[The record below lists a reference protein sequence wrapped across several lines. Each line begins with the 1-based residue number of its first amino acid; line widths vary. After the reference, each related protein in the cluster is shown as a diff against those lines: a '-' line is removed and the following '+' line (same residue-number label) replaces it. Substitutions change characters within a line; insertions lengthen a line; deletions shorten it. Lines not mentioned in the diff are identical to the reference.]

1 MSSYLDDESWIAPL
15 DNRILAKNFEFVVRI
30 QKRIEVLLSVVG
42 WIHEEEK
49 ITGLFTSIVQSKF
62 HLDLDVDPTMVWP
75 EHHVGEWVEI
85 VVHAEVHVVMEGVVR
100 SLQVSVARFEI
111 IDKVSIL
118 LLIVKSIA
126 ELIVRNE
133 CVVGD

>member
-1 MSSYLDDESWIAPL
+1 
-15 DNRILAKNFEFVVRI
+15 
-30 QKRIEVLLSVVG
+30 
-42 WIHEEEK
+42 
-49 ITGLFTSIVQSKF
+49 
-62 HLDLDVDPTMVWP
+62 
-75 EHHVGEWVEI
+75 
-85 VVHAEVHVVMEGVVR
+85 MEGVVR

-111 IDKVSIL
+111 IDEVSIL

>member
-1 MSSYLDDESWIAPL
+1 
-15 DNRILAKNFEFVVRI
+15 
-30 QKRIEVLLSVVG
+30 
-42 WIHEEEK
+42 
-49 ITGLFTSIVQSKF
+49 
-62 HLDLDVDPTMVWP
+62 
-75 EHHVGEWVEI
+75 
-85 VVHAEVHVVMEGVVR
+85 MEGVVR